1 MPSPAATRVSHS
13 EFLLAKRLRSRRAG
27 KKPARQPP
35 PNSDDDTEHDE
46 EEREEDEED
55 DSRAAG
61 AGSGA
66 EADTHKRTD
75 GHFPGLAAD
84 LLGERAFHEG
94 GAGFAHF
101 LHTNCRTA
109 EALTSAI
116 DELKTRR
123 QDAGKR
129 LDDAHFAQAEKRS
142 RPSTNR
148 RSEDDFLIIKGAS
161 CSTILISLLLGWRC
175 GKKHFHVFG
184 HHQGFHY

>member
-1 MPSPAATRVSHS
+1 MSHS

-46 EEREEDEED
+46 EEREEEEED

-61 AGSGA
+61 AGSRA

-101 LHTNCRTA
+101 LRTNCRTA

-129 LDDAHFAQAEKRS
+129 LDDAPEEMRIRAQAVIESTRPWPS
-142 RPSTNR
+142 RAPCTASPWA
-148 RSEDDFLIIKGAS
+148 GAAS
-161 CSTILISLLLGWRC
+161 
-175 GKKHFHVFG
+175 
-184 HHQGFHY
+184 